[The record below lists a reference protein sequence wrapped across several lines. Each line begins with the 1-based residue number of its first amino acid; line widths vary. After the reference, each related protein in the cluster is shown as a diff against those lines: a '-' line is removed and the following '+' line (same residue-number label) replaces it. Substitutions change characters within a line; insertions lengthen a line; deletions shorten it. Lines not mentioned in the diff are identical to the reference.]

1 MTLSCVLADGSAFST
16 LLDSELDFFS
26 NEGFFSPNA
35 TLTVTLVPTA
45 GNTVLGDA
53 DQDGAVT
60 FSDIAAFVAV
70 LQSGIF
76 LEQADV
82 NQDGELNFADIPAFI
97 EILQA
102 I

>member
-1 MTLSCVLADGSAFST
+1 MLADGSAFST

-60 FSDIAAFVAV
+60 FSDIAAFIAA
-70 LQSGIF
+70 LQSGTFIA
-76 LEQADV
+76 EADI
-82 NQDGELNFADIPAFI
+82 NQDGEFNFSDIPLFI
-97 EILQA
+97 AVLQA
-102 I
+102 N